1 MFFGKELQAM
11 KILLTTL
18 LCLCLSLPVLAD
30 QQTTVLTE
38 QTSVGKATATLPYID
53 GSNSA
58 ELEKQANALVRDAAA
73 KLVKEVGG
81 QGSVTYKVMLN
92 RPSLVS
98 LLLEADNGGRKA
110 YAGLNLDLTTGKEFE
125 VTDFFVDNDN
135 VKAALGNYDNVLFG
149 EEGLFVRSKKNAAY
163 SSFVP
168 YRDVVT
174 SLRIGEAGRLLQLAK
189 ITDKAAGKTLR
200 LAAAASME
208 KVFTQK
214 LIPLYQQKHP
224 AIKIEGVY
232 DASGKLQAQ
241 IESGLVA
248 DVFISAANKQMNALS
263 DKGYMDKSTV
273 KPLLENKL
281 VLIVPKSGSEIK
293 GFNDFGKAKHPAIGD
308 PASVPAGQYAK
319 EALTKLDQ
327 WDAIQSKVSLG
338 TNVTQVLNW
347 VVEGSADAGLVYA
360 TDAALLKDK
369 VTVVAEAPAGSLKK
383 PVIYPI
389 GVLAKAPQAEA
400 AKDFAAFLQTGEA
413 MKIFAAYGF
422 AQAK

>member
-1 MFFGKELQAM
+1 M

-38 QTSVGKATATLPYID
+38 QTSVGKATAMLPYID

-81 QGSVTYKVMLN
+81 QGSVTYKVMLT

-110 YAGLNLDLTTGKEFE
+110 YTGLNLDLTTGKEFE
-125 VTDFFVDNDN
+125 VTYFFVDNDN
-135 VKAALGNYDNVLFG
+135 VKNALGNYDNVLFG

-200 LAAAASME
+200 LVAAASME

-224 AIKIEGVY
+224 EIKIEGVY

-241 IESGLVA
+241 IESGLAA

-293 GFNDFGKAKHPAIGD
+293 GFNDFSKAKHPAIGD

-319 EALTKLDQ
+319 EALSKLDQ

-338 TNVTQVLNW
+338 TNVAQVLNW
-347 VVEGSADAGLVYA
+347 VAEGSADAGLVYA
-360 TDAALLKDK
+360 TDAALMKDK

-400 AKDFAAFLQTGEA
+400 AKDFAAFLQTEEA

>member
-1 MFFGKELQAM
+1 M

-58 ELEKQANALVRDAAA
+58 ELEKQANAMVRDAAA

-174 SLRIGEAGRLLQLAK
+174 YLRIGEAGRLLQLAK
-189 ITDKAAGKTLR
+189 ITDKAAGKTLK
-200 LAAAASME
+200 LDSNPSTGYGWQFACSSPAVS
-208 KVFTQK
+208 KVGSSFT
-214 LIPLYQQKHP
+214 IPRGDEERMGAP
-224 AIKIEGVY
+224 GVE
-232 DASGKLQAQ
+232 
-241 IESGLVA
+241 I
-248 DVFISAANKQMNALS
+248 
-263 DKGYMDKSTV
+263 
-273 KPLLENKL
+273 L
-281 VLIVPKSGSEIK
+281 VLAVTKPGTYNIRMDYKRSWEKMSLQS
-293 GFNDFGKAKHPAIGD
+293 FNF
-308 PASVPAGQYAK
+308 
-319 EALTKLDQ
+319 
-327 WDAIQSKVSLG
+327 
-338 TNVTQVLNW
+338 
-347 VVEGSADAGLVYA
+347 
-360 TDAALLKDK
+360 
-369 VTVVAEAPAGSLKK
+369 TVIAE
-383 PVIYPI
+383 
-389 GVLAKAPQAEA
+389 
-400 AKDFAAFLQTGEA
+400 
-413 MKIFAAYGF
+413 
-422 AQAK
+422 